1 MAEDLTEF
9 FRANSIRVRYMHA
22 DVATIERMEIIRDLR
37 LGTFDVLV
45 GINLLRE
52 GLDLPEVSL
61 VAILDA
67 DKEGFLRSETSLI
80 QTIGRAARNADGMVV
95 MYADTI
101 TPSMRRAIDET
112 ERRRE
117 KQDAFNKA
125 HGIVPRTV
133 IKSVRELLEISATAE
148 DVASN
153 QRQGRVKAMTRQEKA
168 AEIARLE
175 KAMKEAAK
183 MLEFELAATLRD
195 QIIELRGK

>member
-1 MAEDLTEF
+1 
-9 FRANSIRVRYMHA
+9 
-22 DVATIERMEIIRDLR
+22 
-37 LGTFDVLV
+37 
-45 GINLLRE
+45 
-52 GLDLPEVSL
+52 
-61 VAILDA
+61 
-67 DKEGFLRSETSLI
+67 
-80 QTIGRAARNADGMVV
+80 MVV

-133 IKSVRELLEISATAE
+133 IKSVRELLEISATSE